1 MKQAFKKLGL
11 LLTLLTAVLFIT
23 GCPGPN
29 TSSGGNVQEYTVS
42 IIVYKGTSGDI
53 ETKSYKVEKG
63 DTLAS
68 VSGLKD
74 PTLEGFDFVG
84 YFKVDGTPF
93 AKNTP
98 ITDNLVL
105 FTKFQKVVSEPPV
118 GKTTTT
124 TTTTKSTEQITVTK
138 TEKVT
143 ENDDKTT
150 TAEVEIDTHNDK
162 TDKPISNETSKTVT
176 DENEEIVSATSEK
189 TEFNEEGQKESVV
202 ATETITSVDDEGNKV
217 TSTTTT
223 TTNVDS
229 QGKETT
235 STVEETVTYVE
246 DENGNTQV
254 ITEKTTTDA
263 NGVET
268 TETYSDVQVAAD
280 STVRNLIDQ
289 GIEAAA
295 QGRIVAA
302 KTFFTAAYEKD
313 PTNDEAKVY
322 SALADLTGIATNAK
336 MQTFFKDHLGVTNY
350 PSSLNALLSGGWLQ
364 EASYELQE
372 EDEFGGYVLTPVE
385 NPSTNGKYYF
395 SVKVVGGTD
404 DIEYDEN
411 LDEIKPENSIRI
423 SRWDLATD
431 WNKLTYK
438 GKDYWVDSR
447 TKEKVEE
454 NLAGVTVNAFE
465 NIGFGFSVEIHS
477 SSNDGNKYRYLY
489 VIPDD
494 NGADWAQIPL
504 GEVGDATPYES
515 NWGYIRYTYPKT
527 VRAPKFKN
535 LKNENWFKIE
545 VNNAQAL
552 SMLVLANVLNGN
564 SDGLNDAVDDLYST
578 LFESDEYN
586 SAITKINSIKNAVE
600 LPAAVVQGM
609 ELNEMLGEGET
620 FKIGAPELK
629 LIKSAL
635 DVLKGT
641 FEFIQSYNLNIDL
654 SLLKM
659 DWRELMPAVA
669 EEPPV
674 QWILDNFGAYNAS
687 IDPIANNLLGA
698 RGNGVG
704 TAKMNQAK
712 ATFIGVID
720 DVIAAYDDIV
730 AEDSI
735 YPAAISGMLGEYA
748 ILKDTALK
756 LKAAIKDGGLFG
768 IPNGLPRDAT
778 EWPVPANMN
787 GVTSGAYEFIIDFGK
802 IFTPGYFS
810 ITNMFETT
818 KSGGRTVPVIY
829 KAGTTQK
836 ITTAAELK
844 AILEAVAEAEY
855 DGDGGSD
862 DVVIAT
868 MPFNFRSKVLNAMLS
883 YGILD
888 ELSDTPAAVELNSL
902 SALFIFNFY
911 YGGFEEEVE
920 AFLGSAF
927 ESEE

>member
-105 FTKFQKVVSEPPV
+105 FTKFQKTASTAA

-143 ENDDKTT
+143 ENDDNTT

-162 TDKPISNETSKTVT
+162 TNKPISNETSTTVT

-280 STVRNLIDQ
+280 STVRDLIDQ

-295 QGRIVAA
+295 QGRIAAA

-322 SALADLTGIATNAK
+322 SALADLTGIVTNAK
-336 MQTFFKDHLGVTNY
+336 MQAFFNDHLGVTNY

-364 EASYELQE
+364 EASYEME
-372 EDEFGGYVLTPVE
+372 GEGSFGGYVLTPVD
-385 NPSTNGKYYF
+385 NPSNYSSYYYKVNI
-395 SVKVVGGTD
+395 VKHIKE
-404 DIEYDEN
+404 IEYDDYGN
-411 LDEIKPENSIRI
+411 EIIPEGSYRI
-423 SRWDLATD
+423 SGYNLERNWT
-431 WNKLTYK
+431 KLTFK
-438 GKDYWVDSR
+438 GKDYWVDPG
-447 TKEKVEE
+447 TKEEVEQ

-465 NIGFGFSVEIHS
+465 NLGFGFAAIGTGYSRPK
-477 SSNDGNKYRYLY
+477 DYYYY

-494 NGADWAQIPL
+494 DGEYWARVRADDSIT
-504 GEVGDATPYES
+504 ATAYVSDYEYVE
-515 NWGYIRYTYPKT
+515 NYTYPMT
-527 VRAPKFKN
+527 VRTPKFNN
-535 LKNENWFKIE
+535 LENENWFTMGL
-545 VNNAQAL
+545 NNAEAL
-552 SMLVLANVLNGN
+552 SMLVLANILNGN

-654 SLLKM
+654 SLLKV
-659 DWRELMPAVA
+659 DWSMFMAD
-669 EEPPV
+669 EPGEDGIN
-674 QWILDNFGAYNAS
+674 WMLDNFGSYNAK

-748 ILKDTALK
+748 VLKDTALK

-778 EWPVPANMN
+778 EWPVPVSMN

-810 ITNMFETT
+810 IANMFDTT
-818 KSGGRTVPVIY
+818 ASGGRTVPVIY

-836 ITTAAELK
+836 ITTIAELK
-844 AILEAVAEAEY
+844 AMLEAAAE
-855 DGDGGSD
+855 SD
-862 DVVIAT
+862 DEDVFTSGCSAYMNFKLRDNILTAMTSNDIVENVSFELEPRIEMNLAAT
-868 MPFNFRSKVLNAMLS
+868 
-883 YGILD
+883 
-888 ELSDTPAAVELNSL
+888 
-902 SALFIFNFY
+902 LFVFNFY
-911 YGGFEEEVE
+911 YGGFEDEC
-920 AFLGSAF
+920 AGFLRSMF

>member
-42 IIVYKGTSGDI
+42 IVVYKGTSGEID
-53 ETKSYKVEKG
+53 TKTYKVEKG

-105 FTKFQKVVSEPPV
+105 FTKFQKTASTAA

-143 ENDDKTT
+143 ENDDNTT

-254 ITEKTTTDA
+254 ITEKTTTDE
-263 NGVET
+263 NGNET

-322 SALADLTGIATNAK
+322 SALADLTGIVTNAK
-336 MQTFFKDHLGVTNY
+336 MQAFFNDHLGVTNY
-350 PSSLNALLSGGWLQ
+350 PSSLNALLSGGWLK
-364 EASYELQE
+364 EGSYEME
-372 EDEFGGYVLTPVE
+372 GEGSFGGYVLTPVD
-385 NPSTNGKYYF
+385 NPSNYSSYYYKVNI
-395 SVKVVGGTD
+395 VKHIKE
-404 DIEYDEN
+404 IEYDDYGN
-411 LDEIKPENSIRI
+411 EIIPEGSYRI
-423 SRWDLATD
+423 SDYNLERNWT
-431 WNKLTYK
+431 KLTFK
-438 GKDYWVDSR
+438 GKDYWVDPS
-447 TKEKVEE
+447 TKEEVEQK
-454 NLAGVTVNAFE
+454 LAGVTVNAFE
-465 NIGFGFSVEIHS
+465 NLGFGFAAIGIGYSHPKDS
-477 SSNDGNKYRYLY
+477 YYY

-494 NGADWAQIPL
+494 DGEYWAKVRADDSIT
-504 GEVGDATPYES
+504 ATAYVSDYEYVE
-515 NWGYIRYTYPKT
+515 NYTYPMT
-527 VRAPKFKN
+527 VRTPKFNN
-535 LKNENWFKIE
+535 LENENWFTMGL
-545 VNNAQAL
+545 NNAEAL
-552 SMLVLANVLNGN
+552 SMLVLANILNGN

-586 SAITKINSIKNAVE
+586 SAIAKINSIKNPVE

-629 LIKSAL
+629 LIKSVL

-641 FEFIQSYNLNIDL
+641 FEFIQSYNLNVDL
-654 SLLKM
+654 SLLKV
-659 DWRELMPAVA
+659 DWSMFMAD
-669 EEPPV
+669 EPGEDGIN
-674 QWILDNFGAYNAS
+674 WMLDNFGSYNAK

-778 EWPVPANMN
+778 EWPVPASMN
-787 GVTSGAYEFIIDFGK
+787 GVTSGVYEFIIDFGK

-810 ITNMFETT
+810 IANMFDTT
-818 KSGGRTVPVIY
+818 KSGGRTVPVVY

-836 ITTAAELK
+836 ITTIAELK
-844 AILEAVAEAEY
+844 AMLEAAAE
-855 DGDGGSD
+855 SD
-862 DVVIAT
+862 DEDVFTSGCSAYMNFKLRDNILTAMTSNDIVKNVSFELEPRIEMNLAAT
-868 MPFNFRSKVLNAMLS
+868 
-883 YGILD
+883 
-888 ELSDTPAAVELNSL
+888 
-902 SALFIFNFY
+902 LFVFNFY
-911 YGGFEEEVE
+911 YGGFEDEC
-920 AFLGSAF
+920 AGFLRAMF

>member
-29 TSSGGNVQEYTVS
+29 TSGGGNVQEYTVS
-42 IIVYKGTSGDI
+42 IVVYTSASGDI
-53 ETKSYKVEKG
+53 ATKSYKVEKG

-68 VSGLKD
+68 ISGLKD

-84 YFKVDGTPF
+84 YFKVDGTSF

-105 FTKFQKVVSEPPV
+105 FTKFQKVKVASDTT

-162 TDKPISNETSKTVT
+162 TDKPISNETSTTVT

-189 TEFNEEGQKESVV
+189 KDYNDDGDVETVV
-202 ATETITSVDDEGNKV
+202 ASETTTSVDDEGNKV
-217 TSTTTT
+217 ASTTTT
-223 TTNVDS
+223 TTNIDNE
-229 QGKETT
+229 GNETT

-246 DENGNTQV
+246 DENGNTNV
-254 ITEKTTTDA
+254 ITEKTTTDE
-263 NGVET
+263 NGNET
-268 TETYSDVQVAAD
+268 TESYSDVQVAED
-280 STVRNLIDQ
+280 STVRDLIDQ

-295 QGRIVAA
+295 QGRIGAA
-302 KTFFTAAYEKD
+302 KTFFTSAYEKD

-364 EASYELQE
+364 EASYEMEE

-385 NPSTNGKYYF
+385 NPTAYSGNYYKVRI
-395 SVKVVGGTD
+395 VKNVKE
-404 DIEYDEN
+404 IEYDEN
-411 LDEIKPENSIRI
+411 YNEIKPEGSYRLNGYNLHRN
-423 SRWDLATD
+423 WK
-431 WNKLTYK
+431 KLTFK
-438 GKDYWVDSR
+438 GKDYWVDPD
-447 TKEKVEE
+447 TKEEVEQ

-465 NIGFGFSVEIHS
+465 NIGFGFGSIGIEHS
-477 SSNDGNKYRYLY
+477 SSRGYYY

-494 NGADWAQIPL
+494 DGEYWAEIWPNSN
-504 GEVGDATPYES
+504 EDPITATAYKAQWE
-515 NWGYIRYTYPKT
+515 YVEYTYLKT
-527 VRAPKFKN
+527 VRTPKFKN

-629 LIKSAL
+629 LIKSVL

-659 DWRELMPAVA
+659 DWQELVPAGA

-712 ATFIGVID
+712 ATFVGVID

-730 AEDSI
+730 GENSI
-735 YPAAISGMLGEYA
+735 YPAAITEMLGEYA
-748 ILKDTALK
+748 VLKDTALK
-756 LKAAIKDGGLFG
+756 LKAAINKGGLFG
-768 IPNGLPRDAT
+768 IPKEISKDAT
-778 EWPVPANMN
+778 SWPVPANITELN
-787 GVTSGAYEFIIDFGK
+787 NYSFIIDFGK

-810 ITNMFETT
+810 ITNMFETI

-829 KAGTTQK
+829 KAGTNQK

-862 DVVIAT
+862 DVVVAT
-868 MPFNFRSKVLNAMLS
+868 MPLNFRSNVLSAMQS
-883 YGILD
+883 FGILD
-888 ELSDTPAAVELNSL
+888 ELSDTPVVVELNSS